1 MGDTLPPNL
10 DFSVLQA
17 DINTLASGDGGLG
30 NRTNIMSEI
39 FEQGGRY
46 FANSIGDVLND
57 FVVGTGRIVN
67 NRGKQIK
74 PDALIT
80 MNADLKNELNTAE
93 RTSELSM
100 AVDLEENIIDLSQ
113 MRSVDDIIKTV
124 GLSNQ
129 ALGMTMKMWTQ
140 KARHKTMGYFL
151 SQGDID
157 RDSIHSQATTRR
169 LYNAYVHSKYL
180 INIIGALNGLIVGG
194 EHGLQR
200 TDAYLQALFNQDKG
214 IMAAEDQLSKKSGLE
229 IKPRYTKDYIH
240 FLKTLST

>member
-1 MGDTLPPNL
+1 
-10 DFSVLQA
+10 
-17 DINTLASGDGGLG
+17 
-30 NRTNIMSEI
+30 
-39 FEQGGRY
+39 
-46 FANSIGDVLND
+46 
-57 FVVGTGRIVN
+57 
-67 NRGKQIK
+67 
-74 PDALIT
+74 
-80 MNADLKNELNTAE
+80 
-93 RTSELSM
+93 
-100 AVDLEENIIDLSQ
+100 
-113 MRSVDDIIKTV
+113 
-124 GLSNQ
+124 
-129 ALGMTMKMWTQ
+129 MTMKMWTQ